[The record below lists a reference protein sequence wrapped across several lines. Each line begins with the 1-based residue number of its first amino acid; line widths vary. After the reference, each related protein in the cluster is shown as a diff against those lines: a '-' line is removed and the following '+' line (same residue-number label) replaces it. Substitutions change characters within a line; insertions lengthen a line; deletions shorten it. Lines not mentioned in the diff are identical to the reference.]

1 MEVKIKK
8 KGKTKKYRVIESWKE
23 VTLEKWIKLTELEG
37 LTQAQETKALI
48 NTLSDIPE
56 KLISKLS
63 LPDITVILSRIAQI
77 QQEKNNELVKVIEV
91 DGKEYGFHPS
101 LSDITLGE
109 FADLEHFIKQG
120 VQDNLP
126 EIMAILYRPIVEK
139 EGDAYIIEAYDGKI
153 DVRAEKFKKMS
164 AEEVESSLVFFWIFV
179 KEWSRI
185 TKLYLLD
192 QKEEMT
198 SKMLEKVSL
207 KSGGILG

>member
-8 KGKTKKYRVIESWKE
+8 KGKTRKYRVIESWKE

-139 EGDAYIIEAYDGKI
+139 EGNAYIIEAYDGKI

-179 KEWSRI
+179 KEWSKI

>member
-8 KGKTKKYRVIESWKE
+8 KGKTRKYRVIESWKE

-164 AEEVESSLVFFWIFV
+164 AEQVESSLVFFWIFV
-179 KEWSRI
+179 KEWSKI

>member
-8 KGKTKKYRVIESWKE
+8 KGKTRKYRVIESWKE

-91 DGKEYGFHPS
+91 DGKEYGFHPN

-164 AEEVESSLVFFWIFV
+164 AEQVESSLVFFWIFV
-179 KEWSRI
+179 NEWSKI

>member
-37 LTQAQETKALI
+37 LTKAQETKALI

-126 EIMAILYRPIVEK
+126 EIMSILYRPIVEK

-164 AEEVESSLVFFWIFV
+164 AEQVESSLVFFWIFV
-179 KEWSRI
+179 KEWSKI

-198 SKMLEKVSL
+198 SKMLAKVSL

>member
-37 LTQAQETKALI
+37 LTKAQETKALI

-126 EIMAILYRPIVEK
+126 EIMSILYRPIVEK

-164 AEEVESSLVFFWIFV
+164 AEQVESSLVFFWIFV
-179 KEWSRI
+179 NEWSKI

-198 SKMLEKVSL
+198 SKMLAKVSL

>member
-8 KGKTKKYRVIESWKE
+8 KGKTRKYRVIESWKE

-37 LTQAQETKALI
+37 LTKAQETKALI

-91 DGKEYGFHPS
+91 DGKEYGFHPN

-139 EGDAYIIEAYDGKI
+139 EGNAYIIEAYDGKI

-179 KEWSRI
+179 KEWSKI

>member
-109 FADLEHFIKQG
+109 YADLEHFIKQG

-164 AEEVESSLVFFWIFV
+164 AEQVESSLVFFWIFV
-179 KEWSRI
+179 NEWSKI

-207 KSGGILG
+207 KSGDFLV

>member
-1 MEVKIKK
+1 M
-8 KGKTKKYRVIESWKE
+8 
-23 VTLEKWIKLTELEG
+23 
-37 LTQAQETKALI
+37 
-48 NTLSDIPE
+48 
-56 KLISKLS
+56 
-63 LPDITVILSRIAQI
+63 
-77 QQEKNNELVKVIEV
+77 LVKVIEV

-164 AEEVESSLVFFWIFV
+164 AEQVESSLVFFWIFV
-179 KEWSRI
+179 KEWSKI

-207 KSGGILG
+207 KNGGILG

>member
-139 EGDAYIIEAYDGKI
+139 EGNAYIIEAYDGKI

-179 KEWSRI
+179 KEWSKI

>member
-8 KGKTKKYRVIESWKE
+8 KGKTRKYRVIESWKE

-37 LTQAQETKALI
+37 LTKAQETKALI

-179 KEWSRI
+179 KEWSKI

>member
-8 KGKTKKYRVIESWKE
+8 KGKTRKYRVIESWKE

-91 DGKEYGFHPS
+91 DGKEYGFHPN

-120 VQDNLP
+120 VQENLP

-164 AEEVESSLVFFWIFV
+164 AEQVESSLVFFWIFV
-179 KEWSRI
+179 NEWSKI

>member
-91 DGKEYGFHPS
+91 DGKEYGFHPN

-164 AEEVESSLVFFWIFV
+164 AEQVESSLVFFWIFV
-179 KEWSRI
+179 KEWSKI

>member
-8 KGKTKKYRVIESWKE
+8 KGKTKKYKVIESWKE
-23 VTLEKWIKLTELEG
+23 VTLEKWVELTRLEG
-37 LTQAQETKALI
+37 LTTAVETKELI
-48 NTLSDIPE
+48 KLLSDIPE

-77 QQEKNNELVKVIEV
+77 QQEKNSELVKVIEV
-91 DGKEYGFHPS
+91 DGKEYGFHPN
-101 LSDITLGE
+101 LEEITLGE

-120 VQDNLP
+120 IEKHLTD
-126 EIMAILYRPIVEK
+126 IMAILYRPIVEK

-179 KEWSRI
+179 RKWSKI

-192 QKEEMT
+192 QKKEMT
-198 SKMLEKVSL
+198 SKMLAKVSL
-207 KSGGILG
+207 KSGDILG

>member
-8 KGKTKKYRVIESWKE
+8 KGKTRKYRVIESWKE

-164 AEEVESSLVFFWIFV
+164 AEQVESSLVFFWIFV
-179 KEWSRI
+179 NEWSKI

>member
-37 LTQAQETKALI
+37 LTKAQETKALI

-126 EIMAILYRPIVEK
+126 EIMSILYRPIVEK

-164 AEEVESSLVFFWIFV
+164 AEQVESSLVFFWIFV
-179 KEWSRI
+179 NEWSKI

>member
-8 KGKTKKYRVIESWKE
+8 KGKTRKYRVIESWKE

-164 AEEVESSLVFFWIFV
+164 AEQVESSLVFFWIFV
-179 KEWSRI
+179 NEWSKI

-198 SKMLEKVSL
+198 SKMLAKVSL

>member
-8 KGKTKKYRVIESWKE
+8 KGKTRKYRVIESWKE

-179 KEWSRI
+179 KEWSKI